1 MVSVPVEGA
10 WSLRSVGDSD
20 LRDVLA
26 FLEREPLINI
36 YLSSR
41 LLDDPIVAAAQ
52 MVAVRH
58 EHEIVC
64 VAALATNVVL
74 AASPDAPQP
83 VLATAIDL
91 IANRIVTQMLPVRAV
106 ISPAHLVEAL
116 WSRLRTR
123 VDPPTVVRMNQ
134 PVYAL
139 EPRDGFPD
147 LTRARFSTRHDLD
160 RLVPACAAMH
170 REEVGIDPLER
181 DAAGYRERIREL
193 SELRR
198 SIILTEGQEIAA
210 KCEFA
215 AITDTAVQLMGVWT
229 HPRLRRRGFALELLR
244 ETCGCIFRQGKTVTL
259 FVNDFNTPAI
269 TLYESLGFVRIGVNR
284 ALIW

>member
-10 WSLRSVGDSD
+10 WSLRSVGDAD
-20 LRDVLA
+20 LREVLA

-36 YLSSR
+36 YLASR

-58 EHEIVC
+58 ERSIVA

-74 AASPDAPQP
+74 AGAPDVPQP
-83 VLATAIDL
+83 VLGCAIDL
-91 IANRIVTQMLPVRAV
+91 IANRILGQMLPVRAI
-106 ISPAHLVEAL
+106 ISPAHLVEML

-134 PVYAL
+134 PIYAL
-139 EPRDGFPD
+139 TPRDGFPT
-147 LTRARFSTRHDLD
+147 LSRARFSTRYDLD

-170 REEVGIDPLER
+170 REEVGIDPMER

-198 SIILTEGQEIAA
+198 SIVLVQDGEIAA
-210 KCEFA
+210 KCEFSA
-215 AITDTAVQLMGVWT
+215 VTATAVQLMGVWT
-229 HPRLRRRGFALELLR
+229 HPRFRRRGLAAELLR
-244 ETCGCIFRQGKTVTL
+244 ETCGHLFREGKIVTL
-259 FVNDFNTPAI
+259 FVNDFNAPAI
-269 TLYESLGFVRIGVNR
+269 ALYESLGFVRIGVNR